1 MDHPEKYIILDD
13 DEEKNDDVIDEEEVY
28 CKGVRR
34 SRRGSRPVERPEPR
48 WDNYKSYL

>member
-13 DEEKNDDVIDEEEVY
+13 YEEKNDDVIDEEEVY

-34 SRRGSRPVERPEPR
+34 SRRGSRPVEIPEPR
-48 WDNYKSYL
+48 WDKYKSHL